1 MKTLALS
8 CTCGLAML
16 ALSACGDNSQPVL
29 VDNAAEQNLAEEV
42 DQADLNGVELPPAII
57 RSPAYRCQDGQALY
71 VDVLSDE
78 NAVLVR
84 DSRGDTPTRLERAGG
99 QDPFTGDGRTLSD
112 TDDEVIY
119 ASADRPSQVCRE
131 AQE

>member
-1 MKTLALS
+1 MKIAS
-8 CTCGLAML
+8 IACICGLAVF
-16 ALSACGDNSQPVL
+16 ALSGCGDNSQPRL
-29 VDNAAEQNLAEEV
+29 VDNAAEYNQMAV
-42 DQADLNGVELPPAII
+42 ADQPDVNGVELPASIV
-57 RSPAYRCQDGQALY
+57 RSPAYRCQDGRALY
-71 VDVLSDE
+71 IDVLSDE
-78 NAVLVR
+78 DAVLIR

-99 QDPFTGDGRTLSD
+99 QGSFTGDGRTLSD

>member
-8 CTCGLAML
+8 CTCGMAML
-16 ALSACGDNSQPVL
+16 ALSACGDNSKPML
-29 VDNAAEQNLAEEV
+29 VDNTAEQNLIEEA
-42 DQADLNGVELPPAII
+42 DQPDLNGVELPPSIV
-57 RSPAYRCQDGQALY
+57 RSPAYRCQDGRALY

-99 QDPFTGDGRTLSD
+99 QGSFTGDGRTLSD
-112 TDDEVIY
+112 TDSEVIY
-119 ASADRPSQVCRE
+119 ASGDRASQVCRE

>member
-1 MKTLALS
+1 MKIVAIS
-8 CTCGLAML
+8 CTCGLAVL
-16 ALSACGDNSQPVL
+16 ALSACGDDSQPLL
-29 VDNAAEQNLAEEV
+29 VDNAAEQNLMEEA
-42 DQADLNGVELPPAII
+42 DQPDLNGVELPPAIV
-57 RSPAYRCQDGQALY
+57 RSPAYRCQDGRALY

-84 DSRGDTPTRLERAGG
+84 DTRGDTPTRLERAGG
-99 QDPFTGDGRTLSD
+99 QGSFTGDGRTLSD
-112 TDDEVIY
+112 TDNEVIY